1 MHDETKTSGKGIII
15 SNGNATTT
23 MPEDH
28 RTKRKSAATNDEG
41 GPTFF
46 ASWNT
51 DQTISLFLLLF
62 QLQLLQFQNRLL
74 MLLLSSACSFVT
86 SSKHPVTLGHN
97 FWLKIIQTP
106 ITADFGDYST
116 FMFYF

>member
-46 ASWNT
+46 AS
-51 DQTISLFLLLF
+51 
-62 QLQLLQFQNRLL
+62 
-74 MLLLSSACSFVT
+74 
-86 SSKHPVTLGHN
+86 
-97 FWLKIIQTP
+97 
-106 ITADFGDYST
+106 
-116 FMFYF
+116 